1 MIQVL
6 GETLPYAITIAISPV
21 PIIAAI
27 LMLMS
32 PRPKPLGLGFLLG
45 WIAGI
50 CVATGIFTLLAG
62 VIPEPGDSVGPKP
75 ITGTIQLLFG
85 LALLF
90 MALKQW
96 RSRPQPGQE
105 AELPKWMAA
114 IDTMKP
120 PAAIGLGFLL
130 AAVNPKNLLVAGAA
144 GMAFGRAGLGGGQ
157 VVLAVGIFTLIA
169 ALSVLVPVLLY
180 LVAPAKAAGVLEN
193 VRTWLTANNAVIMMV
208 VMLVLG
214 TQLLGKGLGS
224 F

>member
-1 MIQVL
+1 MIQIL

-21 PIIAAI
+21 PIIATI

-45 WIAGI
+45 WVVGI
-50 CVATGIFTLLAG
+50 CVATGVFTLLAG
-62 VIPEPGDSVGPKP
+62 VIPEPGETTGPQP
-75 ITGTIQLLFG
+75 IAGTLQLLFG
-85 LALLF
+85 VALLF

-96 RSRPQPGQE
+96 RSRPAPGVE
-105 AELPKWMAA
+105 PELPKWMAA

-130 AAVNPKNLLVAGAA
+130 AAVNPKNLLVAAAA
-144 GMAFGRAGLGGGQ
+144 GMAFGRADLGTEQ
-157 VVLAVGIFTLIA
+157 VVGAVAIFTVIA
-169 ALSVLVPVLLY
+169 ALSVLLPVLLY
-180 LVAPAKAAGVLEN
+180 LVAPAKAAVVLDN
-193 VRTWLTANNAVIMMV
+193 VRTWLTANNATIMMV
-208 VMLVLG
+208 VLLVLG